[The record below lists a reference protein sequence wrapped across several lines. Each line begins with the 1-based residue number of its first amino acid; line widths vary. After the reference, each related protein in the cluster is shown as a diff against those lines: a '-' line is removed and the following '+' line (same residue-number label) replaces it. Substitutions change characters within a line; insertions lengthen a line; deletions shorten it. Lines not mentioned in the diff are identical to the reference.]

1 MLHFYEQQNHLPLH
15 PTSNQACM
23 TTRARTAH
31 STLENQAMQNSFGAG
46 GELVSEGQ
54 IKRASSS
61 PLRLQ
66 QSNSVSNIL
75 FILSLLKTSSDE
87 RIWKM
92 MENKK
97 DKEEE
102 GKRSQSL
109 LQPTVEDQQEKDIW
123 AREVTSLGLPKPSF
137 SVLTQSASCSH
148 YAQ

>member
-1 MLHFYEQQNHLPLH
+1 M
-15 PTSNQACM
+15 
-23 TTRARTAH
+23 
-31 STLENQAMQNSFGAG
+31 
-46 GELVSEGQ
+46 VSEGQ

-109 LQPTVEDQQEKDIW
+109 L
-123 AREVTSLGLPKPSF
+123 
-137 SVLTQSASCSH
+137 
-148 YAQ
+148 